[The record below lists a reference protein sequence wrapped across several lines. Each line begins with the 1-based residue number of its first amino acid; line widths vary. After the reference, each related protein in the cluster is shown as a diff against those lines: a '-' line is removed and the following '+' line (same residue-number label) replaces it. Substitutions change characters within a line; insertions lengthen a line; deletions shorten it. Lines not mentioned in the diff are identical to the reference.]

1 VTAAAECFDYI
12 VIGAGSAGCAV
23 AARLSESGR
32 DTVLVL
38 EAGPRDSNPW
48 IHVPMGF
55 GKTFFNPKVNWCFS
69 TAPSPAL
76 NDRALFAPCGKVLGG
91 SSSING
97 LVYTRGHR
105 ADFDNWLAD
114 GNTGWGYDDV
124 LPFFRKSENQQHGEN
139 AFHGADGPLSVCDVM
154 QCHPLSTAFVESAIA
169 AGWVRNPDFNGAFQE
184 GFGHFQITGRDG
196 RRVSSAMAFL
206 RQAEQRS
213 NVCVMTDTQVQRLT
227 IEEGRVTG
235 VTYAFHGNKMTANA
249 RRSVV
254 LSAGALNSPAILQ
267 RSGIGRGEWLQQAG
281 IEVRHELR
289 GVGAN
294 LQDHVQSRLVVRSRR
309 HPTMNTLVRNPLRLL
324 QMGLQYALF
333 RRGPLAS
340 AGGQTGGF
348 IRSRTELD
356 RPDIMYF
363 AMPLTSTDLRKG
375 LDRFPGFSIASCL
388 LRPDSRGSVRVRS
401 PDSGEAPLI
410 APNYLDAESDRNAL
424 LAGLRAA
431 RRITATDPL
440 RGEIEREERPGPSAT
455 TDEELL
461 GYIRETASS
470 VYHPVGTCRMGPG
483 VDAVVDSKLRLRGL
497 EGLVVADTSIM
508 PTIVSAPTNAAAIM
522 IGERAAAFLLEAA

>member
-1 VTAAAECFDYI
+1 VTAAVQSFDYV

-32 DTVLVL
+32 ESVLVL

-48 IHVPMGF
+48 IHIPLGF

-76 NDRALFAPCGKVLGG
+76 NDRELFAPCGKVLGG

-105 ADFDNWLAD
+105 ADFDGWLAA

-124 LPFFRKSENQQHGEN
+124 LPYFLKSENQQHGAS
-139 AFHGADGPLSVCDVM
+139 AFHGAGGPLSVFDVM
-154 QCHPLSTAFVESAIA
+154 ECHPLSTAFVESAVA
-169 AGWVRNPDFNGAFQE
+169 AGWTRNSDFNGACQE
-184 GFGHFQITGRDG
+184 GVGRFQITGCNG

-206 RQAEQRS
+206 RQAEQRP
-213 NVCVMTDTQVQRLT
+213 NVCVKTGAHVQRLN
-227 IEEGRVTG
+227 IENGRVIG
-235 VTYAFHGNKMTANA
+235 VDYVLHGNEVTAVA
-249 RRSVV
+249 RRAVV

-267 RSGIGRGEWLQQAG
+267 RSGIGRAEWLQQAG
-281 IEVRHELR
+281 IAVRHDLP

-294 LQDHVQSRLVVRSRR
+294 LQDHVQARLVVRSRR
-309 HPTMNTLVRNPLRLL
+309 HPTLNTQIRHPLRLL
-324 QMGLQYALF
+324 KMGLQYVLF

-348 IRSRTELD
+348 IRSRRGLD

-363 AMPLTSTDLRKG
+363 AMPLTSVDLRKG
-375 LDRFPGFSIASCL
+375 LDRFPGFSIACCL

-401 PDSGEAPLI
+401 ADPGQAPLI
-410 APNYLDAESDRNAL
+410 QPNYLDAESDRMTL
-424 LAGLRAA
+424 LDGLHAA
-431 RRITATDPL
+431 RRIAATDPL
-440 RGEIEREERPGPSAT
+440 RGEIEREERPGPSAH
-455 TDEELL
+455 TDDELSC
-461 GYIRETASS
+461 YIRETAAP
-470 VYHPVGTCRMGPG
+470 VYHPAGTCKMGSG
-483 VDAVVDSKLRLRGL
+483 ADAVVDSKLRVRGL
-497 EGLVVADTSIM
+497 DGLVVADTSIM